1 MSGDVW
7 GCFALTDRPCAC
19 FFEIMLFTNGS
30 VWICVS
36 FTDIVGSWFWICLS
50 FTDRAMFGLCFS
62 FTESAFSFRVSI
74 FFFWV
79 DGGLTFTD
87 AIVLSMAIVGSWFW
101 ICLSFTDRAMFGL
114 CFSFT
119 ESAFSFRVSIFFFW
133 VDGGLTFTDAIV
145 LSMAI
150 VGSWFWICL
159 SFTDRAMFGLCF
171 TFTESAFSFR
181 VSTFF
186 FWVHG
191 WLTFTD
197 AVVLSM
203 ANTMLGLRSTVVT
216 LCTPIKKKL
225 GRQWT
230 LF

>member
-1 MSGDVW
+1 MSESKNVSELISFECCSFTDTAWFVMSGAVW

-19 FFEIMLFTNGS
+19 FFEMLLFTNWS
-30 VWICVS
+30 VWDCLS

-145 LSMAI
+145 LSMA
-150 VGSWFWICL
+150 
-159 SFTDRAMFGLCF
+159 
-171 TFTESAFSFR
+171 
-181 VSTFF
+181 
-186 FWVHG
+186 
-191 WLTFTD
+191 
-197 AVVLSM
+197 
-203 ANTMLGLRSTVVT
+203 NTMLGLRSTVVT